1 MSMRPRILVL
11 AYHSINIA
19 GNDHVN
25 NDHVALAEDLQLLTE
40 LGYHILP
47 LDRIVEGIGSNAL
60 DLLPRRT
67 AAITFDDGQ
76 DFDFFDLA
84 HPEWGVQRSFFNIVS
99 DFRRSANGRKQPDLH
114 ATSFVIVSPNARSEL
129 DQTCM
134 LGCGWWNDHWW
145 QAAIGTGLLGIGNHS
160 WDHNHEA
167 LPESFSQGIARGRFS
182 NIESKVLAD
191 HEIRQAAEFLRARA
205 PNPGTAHFA
214 YPYGESNGY
223 LADEYFPCYGAELG
237 IEAAFTT
244 RPGYLEPGCG
254 RWEIPRFLCGRDWT
268 SPAELQSILD
278 AASEAQGW
286 WIPPALAPRTRE
298 IGRAHV

>member
-1 MSMRPRILVL
+1 MSTRPRILVL

-25 NDHVALAEDLQLLTE
+25 NDHVALAEDLELLTE

-47 LDRIVEGIGSNAL
+47 LDRMVEGIGSNAL

-76 DFDFFDLA
+76 DFDFFDLP
-84 HPEWGVQRSFFNIVS
+84 HPEWGVQRSFFNIIS

-160 WDHNHEA
+160 WDHNHPTLRTVA
-167 LPESFSQGIARGRFS
+167 HAGQQRGNFFSIDDFA
-182 NIESKVLAD
+182 
-191 HEIRQAAEFLRARA
+191 AAEGEIAQASRHLWKAA
-205 PNPGTAHFA
+205 PNPDASLFA
-214 YPYGESNGY
+214 YPYGEANEY
-223 LADEYFPCYGAELG
+223 LCETYLPLNCERLRLR
-237 IEAAFTT
+237 AAFTC
-244 RPGYLEPGCG
+244 EPAPITSQSDRWKLPRYVCG
-254 RWEIPRFLCGRDWT
+254 LHWKTTD
-268 SPAELQSILD
+268 ELRGLLLD
-278 AASEAQGW
+278 
-286 WIPPALAPRTRE
+286 R
-298 IGRAHV
+298 